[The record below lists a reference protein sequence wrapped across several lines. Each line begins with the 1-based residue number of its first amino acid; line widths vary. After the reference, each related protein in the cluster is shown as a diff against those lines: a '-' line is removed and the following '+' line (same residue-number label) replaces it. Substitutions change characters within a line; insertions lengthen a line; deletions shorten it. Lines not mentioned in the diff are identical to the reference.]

1 MQIQKTIIW
10 DWNGTLLNDINIC
23 IDAINL
29 LLDKRNKTRIDKAT
43 YREIFTFPVRDYYIK
58 AGFDFS
64 DEPFEKPA
72 MEFINEYEQMVGHA
86 TLHEDATSVL
96 DHAAEQGY
104 NQMILSAMQKDFLL
118 RLIQTHALE
127 HYFSNISGI
136 DDHYAEGKT
145 ALGKKLLSGLNGGG
159 DHVLLV
165 GDTIHD
171 HEVAQALGIE
181 AILVAN
187 GHQSEARLMETG
199 CRVVKKLEELK
210 AII

>member
-1 MQIQKTIIW
+1 MLNRNTIIW

-29 LLDKRNKTRIDKAT
+29 LLDKRNKERINKTT

-72 MEFINEYEQMVGHA
+72 MEFITEYEQLVTHA
-86 TLHEDATSVL
+86 ALHEDAIDIL
-96 DHAAEQGY
+96 DHAAEKGY
-104 NQMILSAMQKDFLL
+104 QQMVLSAMQKDFLL
-118 RLIQTHALE
+118 RLIRAHAID
-127 HYFSNISGI
+127 HYFSHISGI

-145 ALGKKLLSGLNGGG
+145 ELGKRMLSGLNGNGNN
-159 DHVLLV
+159 VLLV

-171 HEVAQALGIE
+171 HEVAHALGIE

-187 GHQSEARLMETG
+187 GHQSEERLAQTG
-199 CRVVKKLEELK
+199 SRVVKELK
-210 AII
+210 DLKDII